1 MMKRQTKGRKMM
13 IIIISCILISIIAVV
28 VGRILFL
35 ITATKGKPIADYSND
50 QAALIVIDVQEDIVR
65 QYSNTKDLIHNIN
78 KSIKYAAVNNIDIIY
93 IKQEYSN
100 VVDLILFRG
109 KCKANSK
116 GASLNSQLLMKS
128 NNIFKKLRADAF
140 SQKKFDQYLNDNMIN
155 TLYIVGADATAC
167 VYKTS
172 LGGVN
177 RGYHVTILE
186 DCVFSANKT
195 VLNKMLLK
203 YEKNEIGIK
212 RINDFL

>member
-1 MMKRQTKGRKMM
+1 MKRQTKGRKMM
-13 IIIISCILISIIAVV
+13 IIICILISIIAVV

-50 QAALIVIDVQEDIVR
+50 QTALIV
-65 QYSNTKDLIHNIN
+65 
-78 KSIKYAAVNNIDIIY
+78 
-93 IKQEYSN
+93 
-100 VVDLILFRG
+100 
-109 KCKANSK
+109 
-116 GASLNSQLLMKS
+116 
-128 NNIFKKLRADAF
+128 

-186 DCVFSANKT
+186 DCVFSANKN